1 MTDDVCERIDNN
13 RKEDNKKKRVERRFR
28 IIYKMIA
35 DASTREQKNGVF
47 EKFHFEDRLRKVPCS
62 VTVSTSKCGR
72 KVNP

>member
-47 EKFHFEDRLRKVPCS
+47 DKFHFGDRFRKVPFS
-62 VTVSTSKCGR
+62 VTVSSFRRGR
-72 KVNP
+72 KANP